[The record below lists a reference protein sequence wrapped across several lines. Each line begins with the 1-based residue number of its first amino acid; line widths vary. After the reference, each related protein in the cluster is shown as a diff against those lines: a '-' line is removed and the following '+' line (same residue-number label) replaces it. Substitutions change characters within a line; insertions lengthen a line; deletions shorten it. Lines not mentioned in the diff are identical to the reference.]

1 MPPEAEPVS
10 DPDSRSEAWAPV
22 KARFGVILAG
32 VPVLFP
38 GGVITEFV
46 VQASVYPVPR
56 APQRLLGLMQVRGQ
70 PVPVFDA
77 ALHPPREL
85 PLLRRRDVLVVG
97 TGMEAGALA
106 IESAPRQLALIPLET
121 PPAVPESCFAE
132 AVEGAYYDPSEPQRV
147 WWQLAP
153 SRLFTIL
160 ARRVDGQ

>member
-1 MPPEAEPVS
+1 MPPETEPVS
-10 DPDSRSEAWAPV
+10 GPDSQGQGTAPV
-22 KARFGVILAG
+22 RARFGVMLAG
-32 VPVLFP
+32 VPVLLP
-38 GGVITEFV
+38 AGVITEFV

-77 ALHPPREL
+77 ALQAPREL

-97 TGMEAGALA
+97 TGLEAGALA
-106 IESAPRQLALIPLET
+106 IDAAPRQLAPVPLES
-121 PPAVPESCFAE
+121 PPAVPECCFAE
-132 AVEGAYYDPSEPQRV
+132 AIEEALYDPSEPQRV

-160 ARRVDGQ
+160 ARRADGQ

>member
-1 MPPEAEPVS
+1 MSNPQS
-10 DPDSRSEAWAPV
+10 QSRAPAPV
-22 KARFGVILAG
+22 KARFGVMLAG

-77 ALHPPREL
+77 ALRPPREL
-85 PLLRRRDVLVVG
+85 ALLRRRDVLVVG
-97 TGMEAGALA
+97 SGVEAGAVA
-106 IESAPRQLALIPLET
+106 IDTAPRQLALISLET
-121 PPAVPESCFAE
+121 PPTVPESCFAE

-160 ARRVDGQ
+160 ARRADGQ